1 LATLSNA
8 SHETASS
15 DHSASELPLPNSSS
29 RMLTRSQTGHSKP
42 RIFPDFEL
50 HYTTRHPL
58 QALHAGVVISE
69 PHTYVQATVIPEWH
83 AAMTNEFQALLK
95 NETWSLCPRPPG
107 KNVVPCKWVFKLKR
121 RPDGSIDRH
130 KARLVAVGYLQR
142 SGIDFH
148 DTFSPVI
155 KPSTVRMVLATAVSF
170 NWNIRQLDVSN
181 AFLHGILED
190 EVYMAQPKGFEDP
203 VHPQFVCKLH
213 KSLYGLKQAPRAWFN
228 RLSTALL
235 SLGFLSSQVDPSLFI
250 YHQNSVHAF
259 LLVYVDDILVTSND
273 QRFITSLISNLQ
285 LEFAMKDLGQ
295 LTYFLG
301 IEATRNS
308 SGLHLRQTRY
318 IIDLLNR
325 VRLLGICP
333 YRAPCVSGSKLSKFD
348 GELLPDPS
356 EYSQTVGALQYVTLT
371 RPDIAY
377 SVNQLCQHMQAPTST
392 HWTAAKR
399 VLRYLKHTLDYGLF
413 YKLGSFYVNAYC
425 DSDWAGDPDNR
436 RSTCGYGVY
445 VGPNLI
451 SWSAKK
457 QPIVSKSSTEA
468 EYRCLALVTAEV
480 YWLRMLLCELQ
491 ISLESAPIIWCDN
504 VSALAI
510 ASNPI
515 FHARSKHI
523 EVDYHFVREKVT
535 NRDIILQHVPSSLQP
550 ADIFTKGYTAD
561 RFCFLRDKLSVLD
574 LPASLRGNDKD
585 KDQHHHTQSPL

>member
-1 LATLSNA
+1 
-8 SHETASS
+8 
-15 DHSASELPLPNSSS
+15 
-29 RMLTRSQTGHSKP
+29 
-42 RIFPDFEL
+42 
-50 HYTTRHPL
+50 
-58 QALHAGVVISE
+58 
-69 PHTYVQATVIPEWH
+69 
-83 AAMTNEFQALLK
+83 
-95 NETWSLCPRPPG
+95 
-107 KNVVPCKWVFKLKR
+107 
-121 RPDGSIDRH
+121 
-130 KARLVAVGYLQR
+130 
-142 SGIDFH
+142 
-148 DTFSPVI
+148 
-155 KPSTVRMVLATAVSF
+155 
-170 NWNIRQLDVSN
+170 
-181 AFLHGILED
+181 
-190 EVYMAQPKGFEDP
+190 
-203 VHPQFVCKLH
+203 
-213 KSLYGLKQAPRAWFN
+213 
-228 RLSTALL
+228 
-235 SLGFLSSQVDPSLFI
+235 
-250 YHQNSVHAF
+250 
-259 LLVYVDDILVTSND
+259 
-273 QRFITSLISNLQ
+273 
-285 LEFAMKDLGQ
+285 MKDLGQ

-356 EYSQTVGALQYVTLT
+356 EYRQTVGALQYVTLT

-413 YKLGSFYVNAYC
+413 YKLGSFSVNAYC
-425 DSDWAGDPDNR
+425 DSDWVGDPDDR

-504 VSALAI
+504 VSALAL

-550 ADIFTKGYTAD
+550 ADIFTKGHTAD